1 MGAVVKESVFS
12 NRLIIKLIAAWILAT
27 SPIIT
32 REPLKRSKN
41 PISTPA
47 ALVAISAAIITA
59 SLGVIV
65 RIPIASWELS
75 FKPSFL

>member
-1 MGAVVKESVFS
+1 M
-12 NRLIIKLIAAWILAT
+12 
-27 SPIIT
+27 IT

-47 ALVAISAAIITA
+47 ALVATSAAIITA
-59 SLGVIV
+59 SLGVMV
-65 RIPIASWELS
+65 RIPIASWEFS